1 MTAETQ
7 PLSRKS
13 HATSKTFSIA
23 LLPGDGIGPEV
34 VAESLKVL
42 SALQAQGV
50 ATFETQEALFGGAA
64 IDATGDPLPDDT
76 LNKCLAA
83 DAVLLGAVGGPK
95 WDNPQATV
103 RPERGLLG
111 LRKHLDVFANLRPV
125 RAWPALLDASPVKR
139 EIVDGTDLIVVRE
152 LIGGLYFG
160 KPRGRKV
167 GARYTR
173 VVDTLVYTT
182 PEILRILHVAF
193 KIARTRRK
201 HVTSVDKAN
210 VLASSALWRELAI
223 AVGKEYPDVTLE
235 HALVD
240 STAMQLMRTPGR
252 FDVMVMENLF
262 GDILSDEAAV
272 LSGSLG
278 MLPSAS
284 LGAGTRGI
292 YEPIHGSAPD
302 IAGQALANPLG
313 TILSVAL
320 MLRHSFGLE
329 EPARAVERA
338 VEETLDA
345 GFRTRDIAAPGA
357 PFARTHEMGD
367 EVIRRLKL

>member
-13 HATSKTFSIA
+13 YATSKTFSIA

-252 FDVMVMENLF
+252 FDVMV
-262 GDILSDEAAV
+262 
-272 LSGSLG
+272 
-278 MLPSAS
+278 
-284 LGAGTRGI
+284 
-292 YEPIHGSAPD
+292 
-302 IAGQALANPLG
+302 
-313 TILSVAL
+313 
-320 MLRHSFGLE
+320 
-329 EPARAVERA
+329 
-338 VEETLDA
+338 
-345 GFRTRDIAAPGA
+345 
-357 PFARTHEMGD
+357 
-367 EVIRRLKL
+367 